1 MKALHTTLFAF
12 DAECQHYYLPALLNF
27 HQCELKQLTDFA
39 LVTKPLLLH
48 TALMGLANQVIGR
61 SERRQIEMKARLRRL
76 YHHHGGQRGTPLWAR
91 QMVKAS
97 GYDVQ
102 ALDGVL
108 DRQRLAQQFY
118 MQEGKV
124 VAVKRGGFSYDPDDL
139 GGELEMWSTL
149 ECPECGATEEIREQT
164 AEEAIEAAEQFS
176 HLSGPYCRCE
186 QCDRVVR
193 PIWEEAVDMPAKAYG
208 YAGDNDEWEQ
218 YQEQLEYLLD
228 EMKQELA
235 KQGLPAPDGLRIE
248 VSKFGWRRQDAY
260 AECKYDAEEL
270 ADKLRV
276 NGEFNISRSAYTV
289 EANGY
294 ASLYCVLSHHDGS
307 SPIHVFP
314 YWECEVDSSIHVYQE
329 DWQAIR
335 EIWLPASE
343 LLLCGKDNAFP
354 YTTSD
359 KWTVATR
366 QGLVDEFGSL
376 VRNAL
381 FAEDDEDIQP
391 FERAVRLL
399 ADSILEEINQ
409 EQPRAGF
416 LSRVRQ
422 FRQVFDAWLLT
433 GRTGSDGLA
442 PFTVFCRQKDGK
454 GTTWIRVVQAK
465 DALHAT
471 EVALSECATDWDYPR
486 DEIHVC
492 GVAAGDID
500 LTWNDPEV

>member
-1 MKALHTTLFAF
+1 MKAIHSPLYAF
-12 DAECQHYYLPALLNF
+12 DAECQHHYLPALLNF
-27 HQCELKQLTDFA
+27 HHCELKQLTDFA

-48 TALMGLANQVIGR
+48 TVLMGLAKQVIGR
-61 SERRQIEMKARLRRL
+61 SERKQVEMKARLRRL
-76 YHHHGGQRGTPLWAR
+76 YHHHRGERGLPRWAH
-91 QMVKAS
+91 QMVKAT
-97 GYDVQ
+97 GFDIQ

-108 DRQRLAQQFY
+108 DRQRLSKQFY
-118 MQEGKV
+118 MQDGKV

-139 GGELEMWSTL
+139 SGELEMWSTL
-149 ECPECGATEEIREQT
+149 ECPECDATEEIREQT
-164 AEEAIEAAEQFS
+164 AEEAIKAAEQFS

-193 PIWEEAVDMPAKAYG
+193 PIWEQAVDMPAAAYN

-235 KQGLPAPDGLRIE
+235 EQGLPAPDGLRIE

-270 ADKLRV
+270 VDKLRLDSQ
-276 NGEFNISRSAYTV
+276 FNISSGAYTV
-289 EANGY
+289 EENGY

-307 SPIHVFP
+307 SPIQVFP
-314 YWECEVDSSIHVYQE
+314 YWECEVDSDIHVYQE
-329 DWQAIR
+329 DWPAIR

-366 QGLVDEFGSL
+366 QGLVDEFGSM

-381 FAEDDEDIQP
+381 FAEDDEDINP

-399 ADSILEEINQ
+399 ADALLEEINQ

-416 LSRVRQ
+416 LIRVQQ

-433 GRTGSDGLA
+433 ERE
-442 PFTVFCRQKDGK
+442 P
-454 GTTWIRVVQAK
+454 QA
-465 DALHAT
+465 
-471 EVALSECATDWDYPR
+471 
-486 DEIHVC
+486 
-492 GVAAGDID
+492 
-500 LTWNDPEV
+500 

>member
-1 MKALHTTLFAF
+1 MKAIHSPLLAF
-12 DAECQHYYLPALLNF
+12 DPEFQHHYLPTLLNF
-27 HQCELKQLTDFA
+27 HQCGLKQLTDFA

-48 TALMGLANQVIGR
+48 TVLMGLAKQIVGR
-61 SERRQIEMKARLRRL
+61 SERKQVEMKARLRRL
-76 YHHHGGQRGTPLWAR
+76 YHHHSGQRGTPLWAR
-91 QMVKAS
+91 RMVKAT
-97 GYDVQ
+97 GFDIQ

-108 DRQRLAQQFY
+108 DRQRLSKQFY
-118 MQEGKV
+118 MQDGKV
-124 VAVKRGGFSYDPDDL
+124 AAVKRGSFSYDPDDL
-139 GGELEMWSTL
+139 SGELEMWSTL
-149 ECPECGATEEIREQT
+149 ECPECGREEEIREQG
-164 AEEAIEAAEQFS
+164 AASAIQASEDFT
-176 HLSGPYCRCE
+176 HLSGPYCRCNR
-186 QCDRVVR
+186 CDAVVR
-193 PIWEEAVDMPAKAYG
+193 VLWEEAVDVPAKAYE
-208 YAGDNDEWEQ
+208 YAWGNDEWTD
-218 YQEQLEYLLD
+218 YKDQLDYLLD
-228 EMKQELA
+228 EMKQELSS
-235 KQGLPAPDGLRIE
+235 QGLPPPDGLRVE

-260 AECKYDAEEL
+260 AECKYDAKEL
-270 ADKLRV
+270 ADELRV
-276 NGEFNISRSAYTV
+276 NSKFNISRGAYTV

-433 GRTGSDGLA
+433 GR
-442 PFTVFCRQKDGK
+442 
-454 GTTWIRVVQAK
+454 
-465 DALHAT
+465 
-471 EVALSECATDWDYPR
+471 EV
-486 DEIHVC
+486 
-492 GVAAGDID
+492 
-500 LTWNDPEV
+500 

>member
-1 MKALHTTLFAF
+1 MKAIHSPLLAF
-12 DAECQHYYLPALLNF
+12 DPEFQHYYLPALLNF
-27 HQCELKQLTDFA
+27 HQCGLKQLTDFA

-48 TALMGLANQVIGR
+48 TVLMGLAKQIVGR
-61 SERRQIEMKARLRRL
+61 SERKQVEMKARLRRL
-76 YHHHGGQRGTPLWAR
+76 YHHHSGQRGTPLWAR
-91 QMVKAS
+91 RMVNAT
-97 GYDVQ
+97 GFDIQ

-108 DRQRLAQQFY
+108 DRQRLSKQFY

-124 VAVKRGGFSYDPDDL
+124 VAVERGGFSYDPSECS
-139 GGELEMWSTL
+139 GELEMWSTL
-149 ECPECGATEEIREQT
+149 ECPECKHLEEIREQS
-164 AEEAIEAAEQFS
+164 AEEAIEASDDFD
-176 HLSGPYCRCE
+176 HLSGPYCRCQ
-186 QCDRVVR
+186 QCDKVVR
-193 PIWEEAVDMPAKAYG
+193 PVWEMADDVPEKAYG
-208 YAGDNDEWEQ
+208 YAWDSEDWEQ
-218 YQEQLEYLLD
+218 YKEQLQYLLD
-228 EMKQELA
+228 EMKAELA

-260 AECKYDAEEL
+260 AECKYDADAL
-270 ADKLRV
+270 ADKLCV
-276 NGEFNISRSAYTV
+276 NGDFNISRGAYTV
-289 EANGY
+289 EQNGY

-314 YWECEVDSSIHVYQE
+314 YWECEVDSDIHVYQE

-433 GRTGSDGLA
+433 ARTAS
-442 PFTVFCRQKDGK
+442 
-454 GTTWIRVVQAK
+454 
-465 DALHAT
+465 
-471 EVALSECATDWDYPR
+471 
-486 DEIHVC
+486 
-492 GVAAGDID
+492 
-500 LTWNDPEV
+500 